1 MSDGHHRIPKNER
14 SSTNE
19 KILLNH
25 LHPHS
30 DLRWDISGWLQDNSV
45 QRRNRA
51 AATEFSPFA
60 R

>member
-1 MSDGHHRIPKNER
+1 MSDGHHRRLKNER
-14 SSTNE
+14 SSTHE

-30 DLRWDISGWLQDNSV
+30 DLRWDIPGWLRDNPV
-45 QRRNRA
+45 RRCERA
-51 AATEFSPFA
+51 TAAEFSPFA